1 MTQITC
7 YESVS
12 AVTFS
17 DIKAGNSFIS
27 EVLHA
32 VAEAGIN
39 IDMISSTPPK
49 SERFSFAFSFSDDD
63 IPSLLT
69 VMSKITAVHN
79 ITPFVNSGNV
89 KLVIK
94 NKEMEIHAGFA
105 ARVLE
110 ITEKVGADVLLITT
124 SADEISL
131 LVPESYADELTEG
144 FKTLD

>member
-1 MTQITC
+1 MTQITR
-7 YESVS
+7 YENIS

-17 DIKAGNSFIS
+17 DVKAGNTFIS

-49 SERFSFAFSFSDDD
+49 SDRFSFAFSFADDD

-69 VMSKITAVHN
+69 VMSKITAVHSV
-79 ITPFVNSGNV
+79 TPFVNSGNV

-110 ITEKVGADVLLITT
+110 ITEKIGADVILITT

-131 LVPESYADELTEG
+131 LVPDSFADELSG
-144 FKTLD
+144 AFKNLD

>member
-7 YESVS
+7 YENVS

-17 DIKAGNSFIS
+17 DVKAGNTFIS

-32 VAEAGIN
+32 VADAGIN

-49 SERFSFAFSFSDDD
+49 SDRFSFAFSFCDYD
-63 IPSLLT
+63 IPSLIT
-69 VMSKITAVHN
+69 VMSKITAVHGV
-79 ITPFVNSGNV
+79 TPFVNSGNV
-89 KLVIK
+89 KLVVK

-110 ITEKVGADVLLITT
+110 ITEKIGADVLLITT

-131 LVPESYADELTEG
+131 LVPDSFADELSEA

>member
-1 MTQITC
+1 MTQITR
-7 YESVS
+7 YENIS

-17 DIKAGNSFIS
+17 DVKAGNTFIS

-49 SERFSFAFSFSDDD
+49 SDRFSFAFSFGDDD

-69 VMSKITAVHN
+69 VMSKITAVHSV
-79 ITPFVNSGNV
+79 TPFVNSGNV

-110 ITEKVGADVLLITT
+110 ITEKIGADVLLITT

-131 LVPESYADELTEG
+131 LVSDSFADELSG
-144 FKTLD
+144 AFKNFD